1 MTYMLKLL
9 LFLLPFSLLLPN
21 PETPAIKPRSVMV
34 VQEYYNGN
42 RLAKA
47 IRLSPDSAELD
58 NNYDLKNK
66 IFHARNKKTLNSD
79 PLFHKLFDKPATD
92 WKKIQQ
98 ALLTWNCD
106 TLYPFMIRITEGTI
120 IQNFYLRNA
129 GPTCQPDSL
138 KALMDNLNRYFQKM

>member
-1 MTYMLKLL
+1 
-9 LFLLPFSLLLPN
+9 
-21 PETPAIKPRSVMV
+21 MV

-47 IRLSPDSAELD
+47 ILLSADEVQLD
-58 NNYDLKNK
+58 NNYDFKTK
-66 IFHARNKKTLNSD
+66 TFHARNKKALNSD
-79 PLFHKLFDKPATD
+79 PLFHKLFDKSATD
-92 WKKIQQ
+92 WKKTQQ

-106 TLYPFMIRITEGTI
+106 TLYPFIIRITEGTT
-120 IQNFYLRNA
+120 IQDFYLRNA